1 MFETLDD
8 ISTVCERNFFDE
20 EEIKYEEN
28 IINIFNGN
36 IPKKLIM
43 IFC

>member
-20 EEIKYEEN
+20 EEIKYE
-28 IINIFNGN
+28 IGALHF
-36 IPKKLIM
+36 
-43 IFC
+43 